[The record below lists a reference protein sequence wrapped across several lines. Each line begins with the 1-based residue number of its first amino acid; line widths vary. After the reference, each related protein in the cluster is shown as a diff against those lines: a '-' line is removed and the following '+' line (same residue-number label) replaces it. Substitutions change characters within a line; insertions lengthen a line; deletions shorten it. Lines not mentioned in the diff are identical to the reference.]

1 MKGGLDQPKL
11 FNRFTN
17 IDSPERQLSYI
28 AGEEAYDAI
37 AFKPKKDI
45 RLAGFSIY
53 YVT

>member
-1 MKGGLDQPKL
+1 MKGGLDQPKV

-28 AGEEAYDAI
+28 AGEEAHDAI
-37 AFKPKKDI
+37 SFIPNKDI
-45 RLAGFSIY
+45 KLAGFSIY